1 MTVLKLQSPLTAE
14 QGSIRATLSD
24 GFKLQI
30 ELLEPWLCRVA
41 ILPDAGLEVPNT
53 WMVAPEGEVPWTGRC
68 RLAREGFSCPELSLQ
83 GDGVV
88 GTESLKFEIAP
99 DHMALTFKVK
109 SETGWQTLLQDRPM
123 AAYRYLAQRG
133 LIQHAQSR
141 SLDAMHLGLGDKAGT
156 LDRTG
161 RRCLLY
167 TSPSP
172 RDATLSRMPSYA

>member
-53 WMVAPEGEVPWTGRC
+53 WMVAPEGDVPWTGRC

-99 DHMALTFKVK
+99 DHMALTCRIDR
-109 SETGWQTLLQDRPM
+109 WRLIDTLRNVALFNMHNQDHSMLCIWDWVTKPEHLIERVSDFG
-123 AAYRYLAQRG
+123 ACRLTHWVITQKHLIRYISMCHG
-133 LIQHAQSR
+133 
-141 SLDAMHLGLGDKAGT
+141 
-156 LDRTG
+156 
-161 RRCLLY
+161 
-167 TSPSP
+167 
-172 RDATLSRMPSYA
+172 